1 MILYVKNETQ
11 FKIDFCSGEKE
22 YSLKPGDEIAI
33 QVKDQDCMYFDKVEG
48 GGSGE

>member
-22 YSLKPGDEIAI
+22 YALKPGESVAVE
-33 QVKDQDCMYFDKVEG
+33 VKDQDCMYFDGVEG
-48 GGSGE
+48 GRNGE